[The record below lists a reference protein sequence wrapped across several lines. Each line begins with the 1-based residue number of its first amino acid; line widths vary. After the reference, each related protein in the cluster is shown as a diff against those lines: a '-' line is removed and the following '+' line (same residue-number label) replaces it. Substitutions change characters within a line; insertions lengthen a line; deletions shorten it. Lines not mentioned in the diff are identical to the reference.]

1 MATGNIIAIAQ
12 SNLKRMLAYS
22 TIAHIGFLLLGI
34 LSGSGKGFAASMFY
48 VITYAIM
55 STGSFG
61 MIILLSR
68 KGFESDMLDD
78 MKGLADKNPWFAF
91 IMLILM
97 FSLAGVPPFVG
108 FWAKWFVLKELVAV
122 DMVWLAAVAVVF
134 SIIGAYYYLRII
146 KLMYFDKADNMTAIR
161 ASRQMRFVLSLNG
174 VAILIIGL
182 APGLLM
188 SICVTAMA
196 Q

>member
-1 MATGNIIAIAQ
+1 
-12 SNLKRMLAYS
+12 
-22 TIAHIGFLLLGI
+22 
-34 LSGSGKGFAASMFY
+34 
-48 VITYAIM
+48 
-55 STGSFG
+55 
-61 MIILLSR
+61 
-68 KGFESDMLDD
+68 
-78 MKGLADKNPWFAF
+78 
-91 IMLILM
+91 M

-174 VAILIIGL
+174 LAILIIGL
-182 APGLLM
+182 VPGLLM
-188 SICVTAMA
+188 SLCVMA
-196 Q
+196 LAP